1 MITGIGV
8 DLIEID
14 RIRAS
19 VERHGDR
26 FLTKL
31 FTPAEIAYC
40 SSKQN
45 MHQHLAGRFAAK
57 EAFSKALATGW
68 TGSFRWKDVE
78 IINEESGRPTM
89 SLHGSLRAGLSPSV
103 IHVSISHS
111 LSHVVACV
119 VIEGPVP

>member
-8 DLIEID
+8 DIIEID

-31 FTPAEIAYC
+31 FTPAEITYC

-45 MHQHLAGRFAAK
+45 MHQHFAGRFAAK
-57 EAFSKALATGW
+57 EALSKALATGW
-68 TGSFRWKDVE
+68 TGSFRWKDIE
-78 IINEESGRPTM
+78 IVNEASGRPRIL
-89 SLHGSLRAGLSPSV
+89 LHGPLHAILPPTAV
-103 IHVSISHS
+103 HVSISHS
-111 LSHVVACV
+111 LSHVVAFV
-119 VIEGPVP
+119 VIEGPAP